1 MFTNLVSHRRFFP
14 KLNCEMLN
22 DVRVGSLL
30 LYLSGLYAT
39 SAHSASWS
47 STALPLQTN
56 ATCFG
61 MWYILT
67 QALDIAY
74 TTVNSNTA
82 PGPSPP
88 LSVLVGARHKP
99 SACTDKE
106 DRSSSGS
113 YDLRV
118 RFKVELRGISWEAL
132 VINAVSQL
140 PTPFSRSQQ

>member
-1 MFTNLVSHRRFFP
+1 MWLAQFVCAPQFFKTPKGLCRHTVFVRAVCYICTQCELVFDCFAFTNKCYVFRHVVH
-14 KLNCEMLN
+14 K
-22 DVRVGSLL
+22 
-30 LYLSGLYAT
+30 
-39 SAHSASWS
+39 
-47 STALPLQTN
+47 
-56 ATCFG
+56 
-61 MWYILT
+61 

-88 LSVLVGARHKP
+88 LSVFVGARHKP